1 MGFDQNDPSPII
13 QPKKRT
19 TKVNLFVATA
29 VFIFLSLSVAGI
41 VYFAMRSDETD
52 SAEVAPERS

>member
-1 MGFDQNDPSPII
+1 MGFDQNDPQPIL

-19 TKVNLFVATA
+19 TKVNLFVAAA

-41 VYFAMRSDETD
+41 VYFAMNNDEPD
-52 SAEVAPERS
+52 PAGVAPENS